1 MLSQVLPPFLHV
13 AHTENCNIVLHFGGT
28 QLSQP
33 AATVRWPK
41 GLYPFSPIQL
51 LSRMKGSTFFPNQLG
66 SSDLSTLI
74 MWKKLYSL
82 PEKRGKVGKKK
93 KKKRT
98 SVHILLPL
106 GTHAFF
112 FAHSSGSCFHP
123 FPTAFSEL
131 AAQQF
136 EVHFLKAKSC

>member
-33 AATVRWPK
+33 VATVRWPK

-51 LSRMKGSTFFPNQLG
+51 LSRMKESTFFPNQLG

-82 PEKRGKVGKKK
+82 PEKGGKVGKKK
-93 KKKRT
+93 KRKEPVFI
-98 SVHILLPL
+98 SCCLWEHMHSFLH
-106 GTHAFF
+106 THQAPAFIP
-112 FAHSSGSCFHP
+112 SQR
-123 FPTAFSEL
+123 L
-131 AAQQF
+131 
-136 EVHFLKAKSC
+136 FLNLQHNSLRCTF